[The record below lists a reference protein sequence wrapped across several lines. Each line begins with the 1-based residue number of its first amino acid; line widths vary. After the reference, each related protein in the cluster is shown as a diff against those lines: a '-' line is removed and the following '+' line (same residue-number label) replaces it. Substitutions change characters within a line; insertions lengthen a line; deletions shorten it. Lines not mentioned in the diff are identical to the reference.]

1 MTFQCDS
8 FTVKTQDDG
17 NTYFVTYSGN
27 IPKEIVKKI
36 KQLNFQK
43 PPKAVTE
50 MMLKQELKK
59 HLLYTRS

>member
-8 FTVKTQDDG
+8 FTVKIQDDG

-36 KQLNFQK
+36 QLLNYQK
-43 PPKAVTE
+43 PPKNTAE
-50 MMLKQELKK
+50 MILKQELKK
-59 HLLYTRS
+59 HLLYTR